1 MKFVKYNLR
10 SCGLQ
15 TIRTLVLLIMTA
27 GIAACSSVPSQQIS
41 ANEFNM
47 FNAMPTQNRIMNNVR
62 IKWEIRDDVAQYCA
76 RAYQMG
82 REQAYLTPPLAC
94 AMWDAV
100 KAECTV
106 VTGPVTTH
114 VALGHEVRHCFEG
127 HFHR

>member
-1 MKFVKYNLR
+1 MKFVESKLSFCGYRMFRNL
-10 SCGLQ
+10 
-15 TIRTLVLLIMTA
+15 TLVVLALSIC
-27 GIAACSSVPSQQIS
+27 ACSSVPSQNIS
-41 ANEFNM
+41 SNEFNA

>member
-1 MKFVKYNLR
+1 MKFVESKLSFSGKR
-10 SCGLQ
+10 LL
-15 TIRTLVLLIMTA
+15 RTLTLVALAL
-27 GIAACSSVPSQQIS
+27 GICACASVPSQNIS
-41 ANEFNM
+41 SNEFNA

-94 AMWDAV
+94 AIWDAV

>member
-1 MKFVKYNLR
+1 MKFVESKL
-10 SCGLQ
+10 SFCGYRLF
-15 TIRTLVLLIMTA
+15 RTLTLVVSAL
-27 GIAACSSVPSQQIS
+27 GISACTSVPSQKIS
-41 ANEFNM
+41 SNEFNA
-47 FNAMPTQNRIMNNVR
+47 FSAMPTQNRIMNNVR

-94 AMWDAV
+94 AMWDV
-100 KAECTV
+100 MKAECTV
-106 VTGPVTTH
+106 VTGPVTTQ

>member
-1 MKFVKYNLR
+1 MKFVKYKLHFCGRRILR
-10 SCGLQ
+10 HLALAVSVVGL
-15 TIRTLVLLIMTA
+15 
-27 GIAACSSVPSQQIS
+27 AACSSVPSQKIAS
-41 ANEFNM
+41 NEFNT

-62 IKWEIRDDVAQYCA
+62 IKWEVRDDVAQYCA

-82 REQAYLTPPLAC
+82 RQQAYLTPPLAC
-94 AMWDAV
+94 AMWDSA
-100 KAECTV
+100 KGECTV

>member
-1 MKFVKYNLR
+1 MKFAESKLR
-10 SCGLQ
+10 YFGNRLL
-15 TIRTLVLLIMTA
+15 RTLALVVSA
-27 GIAACSSVPSQQIS
+27 VGIGACTSVPTQNIS
-41 ANEFNM
+41 SNEFNA

-62 IKWEIRDDVAQYCA
+62 IKWEIRDDVAQFCA